1 MDFALL
7 DQIKETLSFI
17 KRYEPTANM
26 KGCGT
31 NQVKDETFYGYNGA
45 VVCYNPQRTIST
57 VSHLHQLTYQAE
69 FEIQAL
75 LYFME
80 YQKITLKKPI
90 TQLKDS

>member
-1 MDFALL
+1 
-7 DQIKETLSFI
+7 
-17 KRYEPTANM
+17 M
-26 KGCGT
+26 KGCGA
-31 NQVKDETFYGYNGA
+31 NQVKGGTFYGYNGA
-45 VVCYNPQRTIST
+45 VVCCNPQRTIST

-80 YQKITLKKPI
+80 FQKIALKKTI